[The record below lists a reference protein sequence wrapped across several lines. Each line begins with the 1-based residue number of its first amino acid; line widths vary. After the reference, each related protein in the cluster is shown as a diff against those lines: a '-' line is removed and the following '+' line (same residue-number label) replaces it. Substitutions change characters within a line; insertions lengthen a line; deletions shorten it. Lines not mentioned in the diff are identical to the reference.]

1 PTSCKLDTGKIGFA
15 PPFPDVTT
23 KRGTFVRRH
32 QKSSQ
37 SIETIRSHQAKCGKL
52 RQSFFNLRRQ
62 QSAAAHQFAA
72 EERPAICKCVEPSSA
87 GAREFHLRIRL
98 RQHQPMREVL
108 TLIKRDGAAS

>member
-1 PTSCKLDTGKIGFA
+1 MPCEWNATGRWPQAAQI
-15 PPFPDVTT
+15 
-23 KRGTFVRRH
+23 VRRWFLP
-32 QKSSQ
+32 QNSPQ

-62 QSAAAHQFAA
+62 QSAAAHQFAE
-72 EERPAICKCVEPSSA
+72 EERPAICKCVEQSSA
-87 GAREFHLRIRL
+87 GAGEFHLRIRL